1 MQDILVKKKNHGDT
15 RYLGEKSMGYLEKRF
30 KDIEH
35 TNAIF
40 EGKLSSLINMDDAK
54 SKKTLAS
61 AIICIFL

>member
-1 MQDILVKKKNHGDT
+1 MGLDT
-15 RYLGEKSMGYLEKRF
+15 GYLEKRF
-30 KDIEH
+30 EDIEH
-35 TNAIF
+35 THAIF